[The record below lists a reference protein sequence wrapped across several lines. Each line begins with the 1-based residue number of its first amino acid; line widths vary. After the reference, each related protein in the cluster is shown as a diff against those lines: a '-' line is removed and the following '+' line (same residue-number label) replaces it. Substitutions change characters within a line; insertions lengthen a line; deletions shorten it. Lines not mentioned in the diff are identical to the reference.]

1 MIINKTE
8 LQIEKKKGKY
18 GIEYS
23 PASASDGPLIAGGP
37 TLNME
42 FPHLRFSFLT
52 SDHMPAT
59 KYTVNTSDSV

>member
-1 MIINKTE
+1 MNINKTE

-42 FPHLRFSFLT
+42 FPHLKIFLFNLW
-52 SDHMPAT
+52 SYVSNLLH
-59 KYTVNTSDSV
+59 SEH